1 MTSMQNIRL
10 KAHKLI
16 IQTPDVASI
25 LIVDDERFDRARLRR
40 MCDQLEFTV
49 IITEAVSLESMGTAL
64 GVDTFDLIF
73 LDYHLPDGSGLQALD
88 AIQFDPRNRHAATI
102 MVTGD
107 DESEIAINAMKNGC
121 SDFLMKDD
129 LSIESVRRAAINA
142 LQKASLN
149 KNLEVQAVMRSEV
162 ELVIDRFANE
172 CAIEIKPM
180 LVKMVRHVRDLHSAR
195 TDEERFSTAVD
206 KITKTC
212 DRLFDFMNDVE
223 DHERKSSALSC
234 LASEPEM
241 LGEVDD
247 QGTPDTK
254 KGKLFSRYSSKDLS
268 K

>member
-1 MTSMQNIRL
+1 MQNIRL

-40 MCDQLEFTV
+40 MCDQLEFAV

-64 GVDTFDLIF
+64 EQDTFDLIF

-88 AIQFDPRNRHAATI
+88 AIQFDPRNHHAATI

-107 DESEIAINAMKNGC
+107 DESEIAINAMKTGC

-149 KNLEVQAVMRSEV
+149 KNLEAQAVMRSEV

-180 LVKMVRHVRDLHSAR
+180 LVKMMRHVRGLHSAR
-195 TDEERFSTAVD
+195 SDEERFSTAVD

-241 LGEVDD
+241 LGEVGDEC
-247 QGTPDTK
+247 TPDTK
-254 KGKLFSRYSSKDLS
+254 KGKLFSRYSTKDLS
-268 K
+268 Q